1 MRRLVIL
8 LATSASVAACNK
20 IGVRDPE
27 PYRPGNTTSIVGD
40 WVLGTDPD
48 STAFMGADRV
58 ELQLDSTSFVI
69 TAHYRTNGPTVIRG
83 SAARTAAGE
92 LVLTPSSSTATTDR
106 SRALVFAANEP
117 ITFLAS
123 ASGGTLIFSPPLR
136 GYAIPSSVWH
146 RRSAAEA
153 AGSVVTDSTP

>member
-1 MRRLVIL
+1 MRRLIVM
-8 LATSASVAACNK
+8 LAATASVAACNK

-27 PYRPGNTTSIVGD
+27 PYRSGNTTSIF
-40 WVLGTDPD
+40 GTWLLETPTD
-48 STAFMGADRV
+48 STAFMGARRV

-69 TAHYRTNGPTVIRG
+69 TAQYPTNGPVVIRG
-83 SAARTAAGE
+83 SAARTEMGE
-92 LVLTPSSSTATTDR
+92 LVLTPASSTATTDR
-106 SRALVFAANEP
+106 SRALVFQAGQP

-146 RRSAAEA
+146 RREAAEA
-153 AGSVVTDSTP
+153 AGEVVTDSVP

>member
-8 LATSASVAACNK
+8 LAAAASVAACNR

-27 PYRPGNTTSIVGD
+27 PYRSGNTTSIVGT
-40 WVLGTDPD
+40 WVLDTPAD
-48 STAFMGADRV
+48 STAFMGARRV
-58 ELQLDSTSFVI
+58 DLTLDSTSFVI
-69 TAHYRTNGPTVIRG
+69 TAHYPTNGPVVIRG
-83 SAARTAAGE
+83 SAARTEAGE
-92 LVLTPSSSTATTDR
+92 LVLTPTSSTASTDR
-106 SRALVFAANEP
+106 SRALVFAANQP

-153 AGSVVTDSTP
+153 AGEVVTDSTP